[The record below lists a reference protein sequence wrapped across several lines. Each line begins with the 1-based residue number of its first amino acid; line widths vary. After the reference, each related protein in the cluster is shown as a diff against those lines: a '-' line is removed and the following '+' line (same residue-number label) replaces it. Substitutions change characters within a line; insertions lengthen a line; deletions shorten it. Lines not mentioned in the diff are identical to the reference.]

1 MRVVLDT
8 NVVASAL
15 LWGGTPER
23 LIEAAGEGSLECFTS
38 EALIA
43 ELAGIL
49 GRAKLAAK
57 LLQKNLLAAEF
68 VARYREIA
76 ETIKAAPV
84 EEARLRDPN
93 DAAVLACALAA
104 QADAIV
110 SGGDDLRTL
119 GNYQGIPV
127 LSPADC
133 LNRIA
138 TGLSPSTSSC
148 FSRRAE
154 NIRSRNPR
162 PDILCKMQALRKWP
176 TGGRR

>member
-23 LIEAAGEGSLECFTS
+23 LIEAAGEGSLELFTS

-49 GRAKLAAK
+49 GRAKFATK
-57 LLQKNLLAAEF
+57 LRQKNLSAAEI

-76 ETIKAAPV
+76 ETVEAAPIEV
-84 EEARLRDPN
+84 ATLRDP
-93 DAAVLACALAA
+93 DDTAVLACAIAA
-104 QADAIV
+104 RAEAIV
-110 SGGDDLRTL
+110 SGDADLHAL
-119 GNYQGIPV
+119 GSYRGIPI

-133 LNRIA
+133 VRRIA
-138 TGLSPSTSSC
+138 T
-148 FSRRAE
+148 
-154 NIRSRNPR
+154 
-162 PDILCKMQALRKWP
+162 
-176 TGGRR
+176 

>member
-23 LIEAAGEGSLECFTS
+23 LIELAGEGTLEFFTS
-38 EALIA
+38 EALLA

-49 GRAKLAAK
+49 GRSKFAQKLR
-57 LLQKNLLAAEF
+57 QKNVSAAEI

-76 ETIKAAPV
+76 EAVESAPIQEAA
-84 EEARLRDPN
+84 LRDPD

-104 QADAIV
+104 RADVIV
-110 SGGDDLRTL
+110 SGDGDLHAL
-119 GNYQGIPV
+119 GNYQGISV

-133 LNRIA
+133 LKRIA
-138 TGLSPSTSSC
+138 T
-148 FSRRAE
+148 
-154 NIRSRNPR
+154 
-162 PDILCKMQALRKWP
+162 
-176 TGGRR
+176 

>member
-23 LIEAAGEGSLECFTS
+23 LIQAADGEGLELFTS

-49 GRAKLAAK
+49 QRAKFAAKLAQ
-57 LLQKNLLAAEF
+57 LNSSPAEV

-76 ETIKAAPV
+76 ESVEAAPI
-84 EEARLRDPN
+84 EEARLRDPD

-104 QADAIV
+104 RAEAIV
-110 SGGDDLRTL
+110 SGDDDLHAL
-119 GNYQGIPV
+119 GTFQGIPV
-127 LSPADC
+127 LSPAQ
-133 LNRIA
+133 LLQRIA
-138 TGLSPSTSSC
+138 ASG
-148 FSRRAE
+148 
-154 NIRSRNPR
+154 
-162 PDILCKMQALRKWP
+162 
-176 TGGRR
+176 

>member
-23 LIEAAGEGSLECFTS
+23 LIELTGEGTLELYTS
-38 EALIA
+38 ETLLA

-49 GRAKLAAK
+49 SRAKFAAK
-57 LLQKNLLAAEF
+57 LRQKNLSAAEI

-76 ETIKAAPV
+76 ETIEAAPI
-84 EEARLRDPN
+84 EEARLRDPD

-110 SGGDDLRTL
+110 SGDDDLHAL

-127 LSPADC
+127 LTPAAC
-133 LNRIA
+133 LQRI
-138 TGLSPSTSSC
+138 
-148 FSRRAE
+148 
-154 NIRSRNPR
+154 
-162 PDILCKMQALRKWP
+162 
-176 TGGRR
+176 GG